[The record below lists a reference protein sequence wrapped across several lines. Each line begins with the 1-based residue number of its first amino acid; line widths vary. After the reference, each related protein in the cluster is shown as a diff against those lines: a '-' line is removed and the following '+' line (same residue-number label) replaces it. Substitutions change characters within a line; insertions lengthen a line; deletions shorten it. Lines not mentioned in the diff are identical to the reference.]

1 MNKNKI
7 VFWRICICLLICSV
21 ALLCEHVFVLPPWVS
36 VALFVLAYIVVAYDI
51 VLDAFY
57 DIIHGQVFGENL
69 LMTIATVGAFFI
81 EEFIEAVAVMLL
93 YQIGE
98 AFQRYALGKSRNS
111 IAALVSIRPETATIV
126 RDGEQV
132 EVHPAE
138 IEIGQNFLVKPG
150 ERIALDGIV
159 VEGSCTIDTSTIT
172 GESVPVFVQKG
183 DKVISGCICL
193 DGTLTVQSTS
203 DYDNCTV
210 AQILDMVENAT
221 FNKAPAEKFIT
232 KFSRYYTP
240 VVVVLA
246 VLIAIVPPLFLQNWA
261 VWIKRAMMFLFVSCP
276 CALVISIPLGFFGGI
291 AACSKKGILIK
302 GSNYLEML
310 SKINL
315 FAFDKTGTLTKGKFD
330 IVNVYPQEN
339 KQQVLKLAAIAE
351 QYSTHPI
358 AQCILATTAPQ
369 CSATVQEI
377 AGKGIVAK
385 TANSTILCG
394 NASLMTENQVEFE
407 QSPSKTVVYVAENGK
422 FVGYVELADQLK
434 EDSITAIAKLH
445 KMGANTAMLTGDND
459 HIAKEIATQLGIG
472 KTYSQLLPQEKAT
485 IVQNLKAQG
494 NKVAFV
500 GDGINDAPVLATAD
514 VGIAMGAMGSDIAIQ
529 TADIVLMQDNPTALS
544 TAVNISKKTLKV
556 VKQNIVIS
564 LVIKF
569 AVLILSAIGLLD
581 TIAFGLVIAILADVG
596 VCVVA
601 ILNSMRTMLP
611 PKK

>member
-1 MNKNKI
+1 
-7 VFWRICICLLICSV
+7 
-21 ALLCEHVFVLPPWVS
+21 
-36 VALFVLAYIVVAYDI
+36 
-51 VLDAFY
+51 
-57 DIIHGQVFGENL
+57 
-69 LMTIATVGAFFI
+69 
-81 EEFIEAVAVMLL
+81 
-93 YQIGE
+93 
-98 AFQRYALGKSRNS
+98 
-111 IAALVSIRPETATIV
+111 
-126 RDGEQV
+126 
-132 EVHPAE
+132 
-138 IEIGQNFLVKPG
+138 NFLVKPG

-240 VVVVLA
+240 VVVILA

-358 AQCILATTAPQ
+358 AQCILASTAPQ

-385 TANSTILCG
+385 TADSTILCG

-407 QSPSKTVVYVAENGK
+407 QSSSKTVVYVAENGK

-485 IVQNLKAQG
+485 IVQNLKTQG

-611 PKK
+611 PRK